1 MTQSISKYFFV
12 LLIIA
17 STKNVFSQMDKPIIS
32 DSLVSYEFMC
42 FDSLNIDIPSGIF
55 KIQKDSY
62 EEGFILLIL
71 YTDASYISILCGGNA
86 SLNIKTVGKEN
97 LFNRKEIIDGRQI
110 IYENV
115 PIGRRKIFDL
125 AFDRLVESGLN
136 RGN

>member
-1 MTQSISKYFFV
+1 
-12 LLIIA
+12 
-17 STKNVFSQMDKPIIS
+17 
-32 DSLVSYEFMC
+32 MC

-55 KIQKDSY
+55 KIQKHSY
-62 EEGFILLIL
+62 EEGFILLIA

-86 SLNIKTVGKEN
+86 SLNVKTVGKEN